1 MAGQQRKRAHRLQHP
16 VRACDSRQEG
26 HGLQQT
32 CWAAVVNWS
41 KISLPYSPT
50 EWMFSTSLR
59 NLVVEVK
66 STLAAQIVD
75 EVGQTRL
82 RNRVRGTSVSR
93 AQPALLHALL
103 IASRLERESR
113 ESPSNRIACCL
124 QHFPITSRAIKNRKS
139 ATTCDSSN
147 TTRWNHLKATATA
160 STAPTASPPRN
171 PKPRRTT
178 SPPNSPSKRTRA
190 KLSPTNSTPA
200 PNPSALCASPCTPA

>member
-1 MAGQQRKRAHRLQHP
+1 MQQKKRAHRLQHP
-16 VRACDSRQEG
+16 FRACDSRQEG

-41 KISLPYSPT
+41 RISWSYSPI
-50 EWMFSTSLR
+50 ECACVSTSLR

-66 STLAAQIVD
+66 STVAARIVD

-82 RNRVRGTSVSR
+82 RNRVRGTSVLR
-93 AQPALLHALL
+93 EQPALLHALL
-103 IASRLERESR
+103 SASRLKRESAA
-113 ESPSNRIACCL
+113 SNRIACCL
-124 QHFPITSRAIKNRKS
+124 LHLPITSSAIRNRNP
-139 ATTCDSSN
+139 ATTCDPSN
-147 TTRWNHLKATATA
+147 ITRWIHLKATA

-200 PNPSALCASPCTPA
+200 PNPSVLCASPSTPA